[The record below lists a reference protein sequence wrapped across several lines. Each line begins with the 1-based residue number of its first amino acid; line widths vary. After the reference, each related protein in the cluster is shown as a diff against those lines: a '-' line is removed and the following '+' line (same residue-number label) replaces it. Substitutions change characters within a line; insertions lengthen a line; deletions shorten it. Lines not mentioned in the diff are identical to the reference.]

1 MEENRRLDFAV
12 MAQST
17 ASGTSSRRYM
27 REHDVNVS
35 SSSRYVDS
43 EWEIKEALRQREL
56 EEARA
61 RAAQME
67 KTMRWWSDCTANW
80 REKWSKVR
88 NERNMAREEAKV
100 LRAKLEIAMKDAN
113 TYKHESQEL
122 EMKNEQL
129 KNEMEKIHML
139 LLKHAGQFNQQIFSV
154 LESDQQLR
162 STLGIDELLDF
173 YSNVDQQEKGSE
185 KEPITC
191 QRSFEESSAAVG
203 NHSALPDRDIEEY
216 VLQGAVPKHA
226 VELYKEGSMST
237 LDRDIAQLVAETS
250 IDSKAEKRQ
259 SSIEMYNEEVLAQ
272 KLSMLQLRLDEATKT
287 ISAEREEKSSL
298 HRGMEKLRA
307 EITQLQEQCIEL
319 QESRAEAM
327 RELMELKERY
337 QDELNAAHNDLVVE
351 ALSKEGMD
359 RRLSELWTELGKL
372 QAENAAEW
380 GKRERLETE
389 KISLERENKQLR
401 VELHELQERLES
413 RRSRPISSTDADS
426 KLLQQELLDRN
437 KELSDLKHSQTKVK
451 KLLGEKTT
459 ELSHAIRRLKQ
470 YEAEVRRVRGR
481 VDELKKELSLAQDEV
496 DAATSSARKLQL
508 VNEDLLEQ
516 LQSANVQL
524 EHFKNSSE
532 TGAVNRSVESLDNK
546 LNDDEESTDDY
557 EANQA

>member
-1 MEENRRLDFAV
+1 

-35 SSSRYVDS
+35 SSSRYMAN
-43 EWEIKEALRQREL
+43 EWETKEALPQREL

-88 NERNMAREEAKV
+88 NERNMAREEAKA

-129 KNEMEKIHML
+129 KNEIEKIHML
-139 LLKHAGQFNQQIFSV
+139 LLKHAGHFNQQIFSV
-154 LESDQQLR
+154 LESDSQLR

-173 YSNVDQQEKGSE
+173 YNNVEQQEKGSQ
-185 KEPITC
+185 KEALSC
-191 QRSFEESSAAVG
+191 QRSFEESNVNMSI
-203 NHSALPDRDIEEY
+203 HTALPDRDIEEY

-226 VELYKEGSMST
+226 VELYKEGSLST
-237 LDRDIAQLVAETS
+237 LDRDIAQLAVES
-250 IDSKAEKRQ
+250 SVESKAEKRQ

-272 KLSMLQLRLDEATKT
+272 KLSMLQLRLDEATQT
-287 ISAEREEKSSL
+287 IYDEKVEKNSL
-298 HRGMEKLRA
+298 HNDMEKLKV
-307 EITQLQEQCIEL
+307 EVTQLQEQCEEL
-319 QESRAEAM
+319 QKSRDEAI
-327 RELMELKERY
+327 RELLELKERY
-337 QDELNAAHNDLVVE
+337 QDELSSAHNDLVVE
-351 ALSKEGMD
+351 TLSKEGMD
-359 RRLSELWTELGKL
+359 HRLSELWTKLGKL

-401 VELHELQERLES
+401 IELHDLQERLES
-413 RRSRPISSTDADS
+413 RRSRPLSTTDTELDR

-437 KELSDLKHSQTKVK
+437 KELSDIKHSQTKLK

-459 ELSHAIRRLKQ
+459 ELSHAMRRLEQ
-470 YEAEVRRVRGR
+470 YEGEVKRVRGR

-496 DAATSSARKLQL
+496 DVATNSVRKLQRA
-508 VNEDLLEQ
+508 NEDLLEQ

-532 TGAVNRSVESLDNK
+532 TSGVNRSVESLDNK
-546 LNDDEESTDDY
+546 LNDDEELSDDY
-557 EANQA
+557 EVNQA